1 LKKKSSGSGQKSSG
15 GGGSGRGG
23 SGFRSVSEDRR
34 FGIYDARRYRS
45 VEEND
50 RNAQMSGEKIN
61 FGLGGSNAAAAN
73 NAQNSAGVS
82 NSDESGE
89 KNRKPGKEKGK
100 GTGGQ
105 QSKKQGVGRGGGSAN
120 ARASS
125 YKESA
130 MAFAA
135 AHWPQQLKKRR
146 DNKARKKRVKIG
158 KSLWE

>member
-1 LKKKSSGSGQKSSG
+1 
-15 GGGSGRGG
+15 
-23 SGFRSVSEDRR
+23 
-34 FGIYDARRYRS
+34 
-45 VEEND
+45 
-50 RNAQMSGEKIN
+50 MSGEKIN

-146 DNKARKKRVKIG
+146 DNKARKKRSRLENLCGSNNSKHINT
-158 KSLWE
+158 